1 MSGPPNFFCEKIGT
15 PAPRCA
21 AASPSLT
28 GTAPQLPRNLVI
40 DNFMED
46 IMANATIARIDQLEK
61 TARNIT
67 RQIDR
72 TEFFADMI
80 DWNSMTVTD
89 CYQISMWEEHL
100 AETLFHV
107 YSEIEFRQEHLC
119 MTAY

>member
-1 MSGPPNFFCEKIGT
+1 
-15 PAPRCA
+15 
-21 AASPSLT
+21 
-28 GTAPQLPRNLVI
+28 
-40 DNFMED
+40 
-46 IMANATIARIDQLEK
+46 MATATIARIDQLEK
-61 TARNIT
+61 TARTIT

-107 YSEIEFRQEHLC
+107 YSEIEFRQEQLC
-119 MTAY
+119 MTAH